1 MRYSFVDQA
10 IEEAPMKKYIV
21 TAARK
26 GKFITLRR
34 DTFEAANNIKRKLWR
49 LGFVATVEQES

>member
-1 MRYSFVDQA
+1 MRYSFVDQSVA
-10 IEEAPMKKYIV
+10 EEPVKFIV
-21 TAARK
+21 TAGRK

-49 LGFVATVEQES
+49 LGFVATVEKEV